1 MQDYRMTEITRDE
14 IVPLAER
21 MRKEGRQLVM
31 IHAFFQKDGQSHI
44 SWDYEVGNCV
54 ESYYL
59 VGETHLPSIAPI
71 YDAAAE
77 WPELELHELM
87 DYDFE
92 GLDTSKRLFLPE
104 NLLETEGKGQI
115 LVTPLSELVEK
126 RDAAE
131 GERK

>member
-1 MQDYRMTEITRDE
+1 MQDYRMIEITRDD

-31 IHAFFQKDGQSHI
+31 IHAYVQKDGRNHV

-54 ESYYL
+54 ESYYVL
-59 VGETHLPSIAPI
+59 GETKFPSIAGI

-77 WPELELHELM
+77 WPELELYEL
-87 DYDFE
+87 YGYEFE

-104 NLLETEGKGQI
+104 DMLETQGKGQI
-115 LVTPLSELVEK
+115 LVTPMKELIEK
-126 RDAAE
+126 RQE
-131 GERK
+131 ETK

>member
-1 MQDYRMTEITRDE
+1 MQDYKMTEITRDE
-14 IVPLAER
+14 IVPIAER
-21 MRKEGRQLVM
+21 MRREGRQLVM
-31 IHAFFQKDGQSHI
+31 IHAYVQKDGQEHI

-59 VGETHLPSIAPI
+59 LGEKNLPSIAGI

-77 WPELELHELM
+77 WPEIELHELM
-87 DYDFE
+87 DYEFE

-104 NLLETEGKGQI
+104 ELLETEGKGQI

-126 RDAAE
+126 NKKEA
-131 GERK
+131 GK

>member
-1 MQDYRMTEITRDE
+1 MIEITRDE

-21 MRKEGRQLVM
+21 MRKEGRALVM
-31 IHAFFQKDGQSHI
+31 IHAYVQKDGQEHI
-44 SWDYEVGNCV
+44 SWDYAVGNCV

-59 VGETHLPSIAPI
+59 LGEKNLPSIAAI

-77 WPELELHELM
+77 WPEIELHELM
-87 DYDFE
+87 GYEFE

-104 NLLETEGKGQI
+104 ELLETEGKGQI

-126 RDAAE
+126 NTKEA
-131 GERK
+131 GK